1 MFSQLCRITLR
12 SISISHQS
20 LHSACPAMALSTP
33 SWALAS
39 GTSSGRGGNG
49 GEQTPAS
56 SAKGLVAKVAE
67 ELKQKGKL
75 DLENLLSA
83 LLKLSLMTAENTR
96 DIMGAIF
103 LTFAIPTDGKL
114 CKKLVE
120 IGQCYHNEAVGKR
133 PEEHNLGPPYVHLW
147 AAIIQICYEE
157 TKDEEMKRDLKL
169 YWETVIISKTKE
181 ELADV
186 VQFTRLRKEGKKGKG
201 GGKKGRAKAKAKAK
215 GEPQPP
221 AAKSQKRD
229 SKGSP
234 LTGEAEED
242 EDEYMSADEQ
252 PTGMRILQFRVEDKD
267 VSHMIVKVLK
277 ELNCVKKRGAAPRSA
292 LERVCQQF
300 LSEMTGKNKINK
312 K

>member
-1 MFSQLCRITLR
+1 M
-12 SISISHQS
+12 
-20 LHSACPAMALSTP
+20 
-33 SWALAS
+33 
-39 GTSSGRGGNG
+39 
-49 GEQTPAS
+49 
-56 SAKGLVAKVAE
+56 AKVAE

-120 IGQCYHNEAVGKR
+120 IGQCYHNQAVGKR

-157 TKDEEMKRDLKL
+157 TKDEEMKKELKL

-215 GEPQPP
+215 VEPSQASQPP
-221 AAKSQKRD
+221 AKSQKRD

-234 LTGEAEED
+234 LPGGEMEED
-242 EDEYMSADEQ
+242 DEEYMSADEQ

-277 ELNCVKKRGAAPRSA
+277 ELNCEKKRGAAPRSA